1 MGLCR
6 ARRELSKLV
15 SATDLTITR
24 LDGGE
29 EEEEE
34 KDLEK
39 EEIAVIQM
47 SEMQIIG

>member
-6 ARRELSKLV
+6 ARRELSKLI
-15 SATDLTITR
+15 SATDLTK
-24 LDGGE
+24 LDGG
-29 EEEEE
+29 EEEE